1 MFTAH
6 HSHLRGLR
14 ERASSL
20 MTAFACASASALLL
34 TILLALSTPLAHADG
49 GMAQFSIRPD
59 ASDSTTTGAPY
70 FMFNLQASATVHDQV
85 RITNTGTARGSVA
98 LYPVDAT
105 TGQTSGVVYRSQ
117 QDPRTDVG
125 SWVTV
130 DASQL
135 TLEPQQ
141 SQTVA
146 FTVTVPAS
154 ASVRPGQH
162 VGGLVAENLALQN
175 GSGSSGSSGM
185 QVTIQHLSIVAVQVN
200 LPGSQAEQL
209 EATGI
214 QAGGQH
220 NYQMLFLGL
229 HNTGT
234 QMLKPTGSLHVID
247 TRGRQLKLMKLTLDT
262 VLPQTAI
269 DYPVYVDGQA
279 LAPGHYKGVLSLTYG
294 APQQTLSRA
303 FAFEVTAASLQQ
315 VFGSKT
321 PNTPPSLLA
330 GQGPGGIL
338 VILAILGGVALLLLA
353 GLGTCV
359 VFVPGLRERVRVP
372 FRRR

>member
-6 HSHLRGLR
+6 HSYPCGWR
-14 ERASSL
+14 ERATSFT
-20 MTAFACASASALLL
+20 TALTCASACALLL
-34 TILLALSTPLAHADG
+34 TMILAFSTPVARADG
-49 GMAQFSIRPD
+49 GVAQFSIRPVVPSSS
-59 ASDSTTTGAPY
+59 ATAAPY
-70 FMFNLQASATVHDQV
+70 FVFDLQAGATVHDQA

-125 SWVTV
+125 AWVMV
-130 DASQL
+130 GASQL

-141 SQTVA
+141 SQIVA

-154 ASVRPGQH
+154 ARPGQH

-185 QVTIQHLSIVAVQVN
+185 QVNIQHLSIVAVQVN
-200 LPGSQAEQL
+200 LPGSQAEQMA
-209 EATGI
+209 ATGI

-220 NYQMLFLGL
+220 NYQIIFLGL
-229 HNTGT
+229 RNTGT
-234 QMLKPTGSLHVID
+234 QMLKPTGALHVTD
-247 TRGRQLKLMKLTLDT
+247 TRGRQLKVMELTLDT

-279 LAPGHYKGVLSLTYG
+279 LGPGHYKGVLSLTYG
-294 APQQTLSRA
+294 TPQQTLSRA
-303 FAFEVTAASLQQ
+303 FDFEVTAASLQQ
-315 VFGSKT
+315 VFGSKA
-321 PNTPPSLLA
+321 PNSPPSLLA
-330 GQGPGGIL
+330 GGGPGGIL
-338 VILAILGGVALLLLA
+338 LILAIVGGVALLLLV
-353 GLGTCV
+353 GLGACI
-359 VFVPGLRERVRVP
+359 VFVPGLRERAHVP
-372 FRRR
+372 FQRR